1 MDDKKVKELEEKIA
15 RLTEQMARIISYVED
30 IKRATKRN
38 TSNISQLSSAV
49 RQKK

>member
-1 MDDKKVKELEEKIA
+1 MDDNKIKELEDKIN
-15 RLTEQMARIISYVED
+15 RLAEQMSRIITYVEE
-30 IKRATKRN
+30 IKRVTKRN

>member
-1 MDDKKVKELEEKIA
+1 MDDKKVKELEDKVA
-15 RLTEQMARIISYVED
+15 RLADQMARIITYVEE
-30 IKRATKRN
+30 IKRVTKRN